1 MPDKNNNNKLAPN
14 LLRGILLGC
23 IGVTS
28 SILLLTWSIIDLKID
43 ELVTQ
48 RTSEYAHSI
57 ARIAADSSAEPL
69 LSEDIVQLNSLVENV
84 ARDPIIKQATVYSED
99 GLVISQYP
107 SEQGQE
113 KPIGAAKNQFDP
125 SKQSSN
131 PESQRNPDSN
141 SKQLDFLKRQNNIP
155 FIEKITYQ
163 GVTAGWFKL
172 EVDSFLLE
180 KNLRTALTQ
189 VQMVSGGGALL
200 LFGLLIFLLLRME
213 IPIKRLAE
221 NCHHLLIQNRI
232 KPPKSKKE
240 WLAAI
245 EQLANEHPQQ
255 LVEHI
260 QLPTANSGWGGSTR
274 IDNVITVIIQFDIK
288 QHENVDYAEQL
299 SLAERYLNESI
310 QAFGMQAQGDILT
323 GCIIPFINNQHSNSD
338 YQREDIS
345 NALCF
350 IALVQKLMSTLTI
363 TLPTRVSLSCSNLLL
378 LENDNEMVTGVTI
391 IGEQKNTLEKL
402 FVLTEPEEIIC
413 LSIPSHEL
421 EAFAQIKI
429 TSEEQSTT
437 SGVYKLSEL
446 NQSMLQQVT
455 RKFNYI
461 AVKD

>member
-1 MPDKNNNNKLAPN
+1 MPNKDNNNKMAPN

-23 IGVTS
+23 IGITS
-28 SILLLTWSIIDLKID
+28 GILLLTWSVIDLKID

-99 GLVISQYP
+99 GLIISQYP
-107 SEQGQE
+107 SEQLQE

-125 SKQSSN
+125 TEQSD
-131 PESQRNPDSN
+131 NPDSQRDTESN
-141 SKQLDFLKRQNNIP
+141 DKKIDFLKRQKNIP

-180 KNLRTALTQ
+180 KNLRTALIQ
-189 VQMVSGGGALL
+189 VQMVSGAGALL
-200 LFGLLIFLLLRME
+200 LFALLIFLLLRME

-232 KPPKSKKE
+232 KPPKSKKQ
-240 WLAAI
+240 WLAAM

-255 LVEHI
+255 FVEHI
-260 QLPTANSGWGGSTR
+260 QLPSANSGWEGSTR
-274 IDNVITVIIQFDIK
+274 LDNVITVVIQFDIK
-288 QHENVDYAEQL
+288 QREDIDYAEQL

-310 QAFGMQAQGDILT
+310 QAFGVQAQGDILT
-323 GCIIPFINNQHSNSD
+323 GCLIPFTNNHHSKNG

-363 TLPTRVSLSCSNLLL
+363 TLSTRVSLSCSNLIL
-378 LENDNEMVTGVTI
+378 LENDNELVTGVTI
-391 IGEQKNTLEKL
+391 IGEQKNTLEAL
-402 FVLTEPEEIIC
+402 FVSAEPDEIIC
-413 LSIPSHEL
+413 LSVPSQEL
-421 EAFAQIKI
+421 EAFAEIKKN
-429 TSEEQSTT
+429 SEEHPPP
-437 SGVYKLSEL
+437 SGMYKLSGL

-461 AVKD
+461 AVKN